1 MARKDTR
8 SARIRSRLSHP
19 IIDSDGHWI
28 EYDPVAMEYL
38 EKAGGR
44 TLVQRYQKVS
54 APFGALARMPLAARR
69 DKRVSQPPW
78 WGVPTRHT
86 LDRATAMMPRLLH
99 ERLPDMG
106 IDFAVMYST
115 GGSPFPPFPSHH
127 ALPPTPR

>member
-1 MARKDTR
+1 MAPKDTR

-44 TLVQRYQKVS
+44 TLVESYKKVA

-69 DKRVSQPPW
+69 DKRV
-78 WGVPTRHT
+78 
-86 LDRATAMMPRLLH
+86 
-99 ERLPDMG
+99 
-106 IDFAVMYST
+106 
-115 GGSPFPPFPSHH
+115 
-127 ALPPTPR
+127 